1 MFINFLPTIWM
12 TEQGVQISAF
22 IFLRVQILW
31 SEIVDIGAGMPP
43 EGYVLVRCRKITLFH
58 RVYGWFYSQTFYPS
72 FLIEKDISDRDEL
85 IHEIRR
91 RIK

>member
-1 MFINFLPTIWM
+1 M
-12 TEQGVQISAF
+12 TEQGLQISAF

-31 SEIVDIGAGMPP
+31 SEIVNIGAGMPP
-43 EGYVLVRCRKITLFH
+43 EGYVLVRCRKITPFH